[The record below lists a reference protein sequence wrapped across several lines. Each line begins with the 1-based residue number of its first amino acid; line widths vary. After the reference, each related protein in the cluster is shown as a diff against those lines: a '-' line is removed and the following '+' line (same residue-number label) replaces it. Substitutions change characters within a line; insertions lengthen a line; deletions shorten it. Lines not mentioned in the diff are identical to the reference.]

1 MEGTPRRS
9 KRSSTASLPPRTP
22 TNQSSKKESSKA
34 STGRKGP
41 RTRSKGG
48 ETSDADSQAS
58 RASAGSRGS
67 GSTGTRT
74 RLPLWIEKQLAED
87 IESEGGILGFDA
99 NKAQG
104 LSELCDYRTED
115 LNQPEFY
122 GTRGSDQRRKISQ
135 KVTRWKKA
143 DPAKYLERLAV
154 LGVTPSKLRKG
165 KNKGSRKKGLVPQ
178 HKKKDRVPETIEA
191 KTVDDDISL
200 DDLSQDLSLLSIEEE
215 VEPSIKEPAA
225 RKQEES
231 KKPPTNDSTPKSRN
245 KSKKSTPLK
254 TTAAKKQI
262 KMSNS
267 FGSDVTRTIH
277 IDLSSP
283 GDQGE
288 GVFVFKISAFE
299 HVLPAGFRLDAT
311 EYGAR
316 QANVQIKTGH
326 KAALTAY
333 GRLPPQDV
341 YQKFCL
347 QFSDNVKLTEAPFG
361 VTGSAGEQ
369 VDTAAMKVILYRK
382 GTGKKDKSNQDV
394 LDLHT
399 RITFVFAD
407 LAKKTVLDGATKRGS
422 KAVDDAFGGN
432 SLFPAAPTGILVAPV
447 LMAPVPVPAPQ
458 LLPAAAPAP
467 AASMGLLSQAVS
479 MAGSLVG
486 RTGKKTESEDIE
498 ATQKA
503 MFKKTAD
510 SENRMTVSEKGRV
523 SARKQALAKARSE
536 QDGTEQMIDTLME
549 EFDGDVAERRA
560 LGLVEELSSSDQQ
573 DVSALP
579 PLPDDVDA
587 DLDGLFSSESEDEYL
602 DYDDDGV

>member
-1 MEGTPRRS
+1 MYKIEYMEGS
-9 KRSSTASLPPRTP
+9 
-22 TNQSSKKESSKA
+22 N
-34 STGRKGP
+34 
-41 RTRSKGG
+41 
-48 ETSDADSQAS
+48 
-58 RASAGSRGS
+58 
-67 GSTGTRT
+67 
-74 RLPLWIEKQLAED
+74 
-87 IESEGGILGFDA
+87 F
-99 NKAQG
+99 
-104 LSELCDYRTED
+104 
-115 LNQPEFY
+115 
-122 GTRGSDQRRKISQ
+122 
-135 KVTRWKKA
+135 
-143 DPAKYLERLAV
+143 AV
-154 LGVTPSKLRKG
+154 LY
-165 KNKGSRKKGLVPQ
+165 
-178 HKKKDRVPETIEA
+178 
-191 KTVDDDISL
+191 
-200 DDLSQDLSLLSIEEE
+200 
-215 VEPSIKEPAA
+215 
-225 RKQEES
+225 
-231 KKPPTNDSTPKSRN
+231 KP
-245 KSKKSTPLK
+245 
-254 TTAAKKQI
+254 
-262 KMSNS
+262 
-267 FGSDVTRTIH
+267 
-277 IDLSSP
+277 
-283 GDQGE
+283 
-288 GVFVFKISAFE
+288 
-299 HVLPAGFRLDAT
+299 VLPAGFRLDAT

-341 YQKFCL
+341 YQKFRL

-369 VDTAAMKVILYRK
+369 VDTAAMKMILYRK

-432 SLFPAAPTGILVAPV
+432 SLFPAAPTRILVAPV
-447 LMAPVPVPAPQ
+447 LVAPVPVPAPQ
-458 LLPAAAPAP
+458 LLPAPAP
-467 AASMGLLSQAVS
+467 AASMGLLSQAAS

-486 RTGKKTESEDIE
+486 RAGKKTESEDIE
-498 ATQKA
+498 ATRKA

-510 SENRMTVSEKGRV
+510 SENRMTVSEKRRV

-560 LGLVEELSSSDQQ
+560 LGLEEELSSSDQQ

-587 DLDGLFSSESEDEYL
+587 DLDGLFSSESEDEFF